1 MLTKQER
8 QLEIKP
14 IIVKINE
21 LRLSPGKYETIKE
34 LYKLMK
40 NYIEDGER
48 IEVNI
53 PFPEYNA
60 NIKGLLTSLINEKV
74 WVKIEHIT

>member
-1 MLTKQER
+1 
-8 QLEIKP
+8 
-14 IIVKINE
+14 
-21 LRLSPGKYETIKE
+21 
-34 LYKLMK
+34 MK